1 MTAMGQIPDSTI
13 GVDAAGIISRVGSA
27 VTKFKSGDRV
37 AFFAQGAH
45 STHPRTRADNCA
57 LIPDNMSL
65 EEAASVPTIHGT
77 AWYALVRLARVQPGQ
92 SLLVHAAAGGVGQA
106 AIQIAKHF
114 GMEIF
119 ATVSNE
125 TKRHLIRETY
135 GVPDDHIFNSRDLS
149 FAKGIKRMTNGRGV
163 DVILNSLSGE
173 ALRQTWHCI
182 APFGYFVEIG
192 LRDILNNT
200 GLEMA
205 PFKQDATFTFLNLAH
220 VQRSRPDLMAAIVEG
235 TFDFI
240 RQGIS
245 SPVKPITTYPI
256 SDVERA
262 FRLMQAGKHLGKL
275 VLTWGEDDV
284 VPVLGRQQTTLA
296 LDPLGVYVLVGG
308 LGGLGRSLSERLVE
322 LGARK
327 LCFLSRSGV
336 NSDAATDLVRSLQN
350 QAVQVLVL
358 KCDISLER
366 AVTSALASVS
376 QQLGPVR
383 GVLQGAMVLRDTLFV
398 NMTHQQWIEA
408 TRPKIQGSWYLHKH
422 LPDVDFFVILSSAV
436 ATFGNR
442 GQSNYSAA
450 GAYQDQLAYYRRS
463 LGMHATTVDLGI
475 MRDVGVL
482 AETGITDNLRD
493 WEQPYGIRKP
503 EFHALMEIAIDG
515 DIKGAGP
522 AQIITGLATGGSA
535 VVSGIDAPYYLENAK
550 FGIMA
555 LTGMRSASGDSNAGS
570 DGSIVPTHARVAQA
584 ETLEDATLAVV
595 GALVRQIARMLQ
607 MPTDEIDTGRFLH
620 NYGIDSLLAIEV
632 VNWALKD
639 VKSTVNVFDVLSSIP
654 MISLASKIAAKSSVL
669 RADLVQKP

>member
-13 GVDAAGIISRVGSA
+13 GVDAAGTISRVGSA
-27 VTKFKSGDRV
+27 VTKFKVGDPV

-57 LIPDNMSL
+57 LIPDGMTF
-65 EEAASVPTIHGT
+65 EEAASIPTIHGT
-77 AWYALVRLARVQPGQ
+77 AWYALVKLARVQPGQ

-114 GMEIF
+114 GVEVF
-119 ATVSNE
+119 ATVSNA
-125 TKRHLIRETY
+125 TKRQLIRDSY
-135 GVPDDHIFNSRDLS
+135 GIPDDHIFNSRDVS
-149 FAKGIKRMTNGRGV
+149 FAKGIMRMTKGRGV

-200 GLEMA
+200 GLDMA

-220 VQRSRPDLMAAIVEG
+220 VQKSRPDLMAAIVEG
-235 TFDFI
+235 TFEFV

-245 SPVKPITTYPI
+245 KPVKPITSYAI

-275 VLTWGEDDV
+275 VLTWGRDDE
-284 VPVLGRQQTTLA
+284 VPVIDRRKSTLR
-296 LDPLGVYVLVGG
+296 LDPHSTYLLVGG
-308 LGGLGRSLSERLVE
+308 LGGLGRSLAERLVE

-327 LCFLSRSGV
+327 LCFLSRSGAQ
-336 NSDAATDLVRSLQN
+336 SSEAKSLVSSLEN
-350 QAVQVLVL
+350 AGVQVDVL
-358 KCDISLER
+358 RCDVSSEHAVES
-366 AVTSALASVS
+366 AVTTITRK
-376 QQLGPVR
+376 LGRIR

-408 TRPKIQGSWYLHKH
+408 MRPKVQGSWHLHKH

-442 GQSNYSAA
+442 GQGNYGAA
-450 GAYQDQLAYYRRS
+450 GAYEDELAHYRRS
-463 LGMHATTVDLGI
+463 LGLHATTVDLGI
-475 MRDVGVL
+475 MRDIGVL

-493 WEQPYGIRKP
+493 WEEPYGIRKP
-503 EFHALMEIAIDG
+503 EFHALMELAIDG
-515 DIKGAGP
+515 DIQGSSP

-535 VVSGIDAPYYLENAK
+535 VVAGIDAPYYLDNAK
-550 FGIMA
+550 FSIMA
-555 LTGMRSASGDSNAGS
+555 LTGMKNAQGVSGASTELGS
-570 DGSIVPTHARVAQA
+570 VPTHTLIGQS
-584 ETLEDATLAVV
+584 ESLEDAASAVLV
-595 GALVRQIARMLQ
+595 ALVRQVSRMLQ
-607 MPTDEIDTGRFLH
+607 LPADEVDTGRFLH

-639 VKSTVNVFDVLSSIP
+639 AKSTVNVFDVLSSIP
-654 MISLASKIAAKSSVL
+654 MTALAGKIASKSSML
-669 RADLVQKP
+669 RADLVQKM